1 MSDSDR
7 AQWRARVEE
16 CAVSYPGC
24 THPDCCG
31 GVCDVEWDDARLD
44 AVLAEIAGTRGPA
57 FYIVFDGPPDPVS
70 GRFVEVETDAG
81 KSVDVGTWAQ
91 RDDGM
96 WSLGPFAECP
106 LPQAAPPPAEIAG
119 NHPAI
124 PESSPATDHA
134 ALAAFGAKV
143 LGTFSEYWGD
153 VDGSDLQEWAIETGC
168 LVGHAKQ
175 PLPYGAPPIG
185 AYTGVC
191 NGQLCTGETEPG
203 DVCYH
208 RPPAIAA
215 TVARLTGGP
224 DA

>member
-1 MSDSDR
+1 MTWIDEARDAAAGDAPSGTTIGERAAKEGPMTDSDR
-7 AQWRARVEE
+7 AQWRARV
-16 CAVSYPGC
+16 
-24 THPDCCG
+24 H
-31 GVCDVEWDDARLD
+31 VCVESWCHRCRGPARLAWDDARLD
-44 AVLAEIAGTRGPA
+44 AVLAEM
-57 FYIVFDGPPDPVS
+57 V
-70 GRFVEVETDAG
+70 
-81 KSVDVGTWAQ
+81 
-91 RDDGM
+91 
-96 WSLGPFAECP
+96 
-106 LPQAAPPPAEIAG
+106 G

-175 PLPYGAPPIG
+175 PLPYGAPPVG